1 MTEKDGKQTTITI
14 NNKIHCPICGKD
26 KVANSFTKSK
36 LDKYKENGGYIPVCK
51 TCVEKEYEE
60 YYAEWFNVS
69 KDDFS
74 SVCYAIERVCQQYNF
89 YYTKQTV
96 MTAFNAVQENKTKK
110 HIMSVYISFLNLRQH
125 SKKITPDTQPAQKTY
140 FNTRLESREEEQ
152 KIIETNDKE
161 LDKVSQEDK
170 EFFGDGLPIEDYA
183 FLRREFNDWV
193 SRCECKTKPQEEGF
207 KNLAFIQLR
216 QWKARKNGKDTKDLD
231 KTFQEYLSTLNLQ
244 PKQNKDNLLS
254 DTQTFGTMIE
264 KLERTQP
271 VAEPDEKWKD
281 VDNLGLYVDVFF
293 KGHLA
298 KMMGLKNGLSNNYTE
313 YMKQYTVTKPEYGEE
328 EDSEAL
334 FDAIF
339 GNQNNGGD

>member
-1 MTEKDGKQTTITI
+1 MTEKDGKQTTITT

-170 EFFGDGLPIEDYA
+170 DFFGDGLPVEDYA
-183 FLRREFNDWV
+183 FLRREYDDWTN
-193 SRCECKTKPQEEGF
+193 RHDCKTKTQEEIF
-207 KNLAFIQLR
+207 KNLVFIQLR
-216 QWKARKNGKDTKDLD
+216 QWKARANGEDTKDLD
-231 KTFQEYLSTLNLQ
+231 RSFQEYLATAKLQ
-244 PKQNKDNLLS
+244 PKQN
-254 DTQTFGTMIE
+254 E
-264 KLERTQP
+264 EER
-271 VAEPDEKWKD
+271 DD
-281 VDNLGLYVDVFF
+281 DHCLGLDINLIENTEPILDDLRYADINGIDYKYRTWV
-293 KGHLA
+293 KGGICAGAGIENENAEEYQRELA
-298 KMMGLKNGLSNNYTE
+298 K
-313 YMKQYTVTKPEYGEE
+313 YTVEKPKPNSKDSLTSAEIHKKLFGVS
-328 EDSEAL
+328 EDDE
-334 FDAIF
+334 
-339 GNQNNGGD
+339 